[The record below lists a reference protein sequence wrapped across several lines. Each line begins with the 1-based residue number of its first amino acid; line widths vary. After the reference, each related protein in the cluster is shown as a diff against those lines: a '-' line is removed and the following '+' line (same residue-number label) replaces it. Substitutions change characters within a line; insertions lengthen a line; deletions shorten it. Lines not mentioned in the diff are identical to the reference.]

1 MEFITKLSGSLA
13 SFNSMFQVGV
23 DVIILGLLGVI
34 LTVKKLRIS
43 KKDEAI
49 MKSFEKIVE
58 ETAQISQR
66 FEINLEKRQDLLQQ
80 ITAKLDQRIQQAES
94 LCTRLET
101 EFSRINTDKL
111 AVQPSSSAGPHSQG
125 ADQQKILLLARKG
138 LDASEIAKSLRRPVG
153 EVELI
158 LNLQKISL

>member
-66 FEINLEKRQDLLQQ
+66 FEINLEKRQELLQQ
-80 ITAKLDQRIQQAES
+80 VTAKLNQRIQEAQS
-94 LCTRLET
+94 LCARLEQL
-101 EFSRINTDKL
+101 SRMNTDKL
-111 AVQPSSSAGPHSQG
+111 AVQNSSSPSPRPQMSE
-125 ADQQKILLLARKG
+125 QQKVLLLARKG
-138 LDASEIAKSLRRPVG
+138 LDASEIAKSLKRPVG

-158 LNLQKISL
+158 LNLQRIAS